1 MIKLLTLCTFIMAAS
16 AFAQSPVVLL
26 NGGTNNVP
34 ADTTNAVN
42 LVLGRFPGSVTAV
55 GADIKLAGAG
65 TAGVLFTFQ
74 AGIDGSNWDTAKTF
88 TLRANG
94 NGTSV
99 NTTITNFTVSGYPY
113 LKLVSI
119 ANSNATAVTNL
130 TVKYTIKDGF

>member
-1 MIKLLTLCTFIMAAS
+1 MIKLLTLCTFLVAAS
-16 AFAQSPVVLL
+16 AFAQSPVTLI
-26 NGGTNNVP
+26 NGGTNNIP
-34 ADTTNAVN
+34 ADTTNTYS

-55 GADIKLAGAG
+55 AADIKLAGAG

-74 AGIDGSNWDTAKTF
+74 AGVDGSNWDTAKTF

-94 NGTSV
+94 NGTAV

-113 LKLVSI
+113 LKLVSA
-119 ANSNATAVTNL
+119 ANTNATAVTNL